1 MTCSMKYITQTKL
14 SVWRE
19 KNKPRKCPISQAD
32 MQDCVVDHCHN
43 SGEIRGVLHRQS
55 NAFMGKVEN
64 AWRRYAC
71 KSANVSLPEALRRMA
86 DWIEFSRTGLLH
98 PVGATQLQK
107 KFKNK
112 KNEEQLKILLDLGVD
127 LVSMDASNSDKRSK
141 LYRKQIT
148 KIGYEP

>member
-1 MTCSMKYITQTKL
+1 MKYITQSRL
-14 SVWRE
+14 SKWRKANE
-19 KNKPRKCPISQAD
+19 PKRCPISQGSMHD
-32 MQDCVVDHCHN
+32 TVVDHCHA

-55 NAFMGKVEN
+55 NAFLGKVEN
-64 AWRRYAC
+64 AWKRYAC
-71 KSANVSLPEALRRMA
+71 RSADVSLPEALRRMA

-107 KFKNK
+107 RFKQK

-127 LVSMDASNSDKRSK
+127 VVSMDASNSDKRSK

-148 KIGYEP
+148 KNKYD